1 MQNILHWSAVVRAKI
16 DASFLGRNV
25 LRRIFG
31 PESEDVKEDENY
43 MLRRFT
49 LLNMPFTK
57 YCWDD

>member
-1 MQNILHWSAVVRAKI
+1 VRAKI